1 VSAYE
6 GSWSRVFAEEAAR
19 QAREDICPNS
29 APETALAI
37 EEMIARAMETPAND

>member
-1 VSAYE
+1 MAAYE
-6 GSWSRVFAEEAAR
+6 GSWAAIISAEASR